1 MNKTWLIT
9 KREYLTRVKKK
20 TFILSTFL
28 TPLLFAGVIAAIV
41 FITIHNSDKEN
52 IAVIDNS
59 GVFKKQLDSLKSV
72 KFQLNPPVT
81 IANFYRKGYSAILF
95 APHTGDNKTEDWQLY
110 SRKSFGVLTTEQINE
125 KIRRESRTTCCS

>member
-28 TPLLFAGVIAAIV
+28 TPLLFAGVIGIIV
-41 FITIHNSDKEN
+41 FITIRNSDKEK

-59 GVFKKQLDSLKSV
+59 GTFKNQLDSLKSV
-72 KFQLNPPVT
+72 KFELNPPVT
-81 IANFYRKGYSAILF
+81 KSNFYLKGYSAILF
-95 APHTGDNKTEDWQLY
+95 SPHTGCD
-110 SRKSFGVLTTEQINE
+110 TT
-125 KIRRESRTTCCS
+125 SD